1 VAAALALRMRPDLTW
16 SRFVSEGQDS
26 YIFKDP
32 ITLEYTR
39 MDSIS
44 GTLATQLDG
53 KRTEEEL
60 IAYARAHWPGFD
72 FSEDYIADLI
82 ADLKKMKYLD
92 DPFEKN
98 TLLAARARHERMQ
111 INAATFKNLF
121 SIQLG
126 YVDPDAL
133 LTRVYPYVAFM
144 FRPFM
149 VWLGITLFVFSGFVV
164 WLNRAHIAAGAG
176 NFMLGEGQRVLGA
189 TLIWVLITVAI
200 IIHELGH
207 AFAVKHHGGKVHKIG
222 FILVFGMP
230 CMYCETSDTHLFEN
244 WKHRVHAALA
254 GTYTELYM
262 ASIATLVW
270 WLTPSGIVIN
280 QLAYNIILFASISG
294 ILFNYNPLIKMDGYY
309 VLLDTLD
316 MPNLMED
323 SYEYLG
329 YLFRRYVLRMK
340 LQSKVRGRQRKRVL
354 VLFGV
359 CSIAYSVFFA
369 TIMYLFLRR
378 WLVNH
383 LATVG
388 TVLALLL
395 LLMVLRRPA
404 GPIMRTARLWLL
416 EHRTALVRRRL
427 VLGAGGAL
435 LALVLLFVPV
445 AGSRRVPVTLEPGR
459 MAALLA
465 PEEMRVRA
473 TFFRAGQPV
482 AAGDVLAEFD
492 ADSAA
497 VVQAEA
503 AARAGEHQ
511 VAAARALFG
520 GDLATAAAQR
530 AGAAGDAAVSGWVGR
545 RVARAE
551 LRAPFAGR
559 VLTASDPS
567 LIGERLMPGD
577 TVCVVGDFS
586 SLRARA
592 LVSEADLDDIRVAA
606 PARIRLRMAPGTVWR
621 ARVSAVEA
629 LPVRREAAR
638 AYRVW
643 FVLAPAP
650 GANGPGGLPRAGFT
664 GEAHLATPARTP
676 AAHFQRWLARFVRA
690 DLWV

>member
-1 VAAALALRMRPDLTW
+1 MAEALALRLRPELTW

-32 ITLEYTR
+32 ISLEYTR
-39 MDSIS
+39 LDSIS
-44 GTLATQLDG
+44 GALAVQLDG
-53 KRTEEEL
+53 THSEEDL
-60 IAYARAHWPGFD
+60 LAYAREHWPGFD
-72 FSEDYIADLI
+72 FSEDYVADLI
-82 ADLKKMKYLD
+82 ADLKKMKYLE

-98 TLLAARARHERMQ
+98 ALLAARARSERMQ
-111 INAATFKNLF
+111 INAATFRNLF

-133 LTRVYPYVAFM
+133 LTRIYPHVAFM

-149 VWLGITLFVFSGFVV
+149 VWLGIALFTFSGFVV
-164 WLNRAHIAAGAG
+164 WLNREHIAAGA
-176 NFMLGEGQRVLGA
+176 NNLMLGEGHRLLGA
-189 TLIWVLITVAI
+189 ALIWLLITVAI

-207 AFAVKHHGGKVHKIG
+207 AFAVKHFGGKVHKIG
-222 FILVFGMP
+222 FIVVFGMP

-244 WKHRVHAALA
+244 WKHRVYTALA

-262 ASIATLVW
+262 ASIATFVW
-270 WLTPSGIVIN
+270 WLTPSGIVLN
-280 QLAYNIILFASISG
+280 QLAYNIILFASVSG

-323 SYEYLG
+323 SYAYLG
-329 YLFRRYVLRMK
+329 YVFRRHVLQMK
-340 LQSKVRGRQRKRVL
+340 VESKVRGRQRKRVL
-354 VLFGV
+354 LLFGTL
-359 CSIAYSVFFA
+359 SIAYSVFFA
-369 TIMYLFLRR
+369 SLMYLFLRR

-395 LLMVLRRPA
+395 LLMVLRRPT
-404 GPIMRTARLWLL
+404 GPIVRTARLWLL
-416 EHRTALVRRRL
+416 EHRAGLMRRRL
-427 VLGAGGAL
+427 ALGAGGAL
-435 LALVLLFVPV
+435 LALALLFVPV
-445 AGSRRVPVTLEPGR
+445 AGSRRIPVTLEPVR
-459 MAALLA
+459 TAALVA

-473 TFFRAGQPV
+473 AFFRAGQAV
-482 AAGDVLAEFD
+482 AAGDALAEFD

-503 AARAGEHQ
+503 AAQAGEHR
-511 VAAARALFG
+511 VAAARALLA

-530 AGAAGDAAVSGWVGR
+530 ADASGDAAASGWTAR

-559 VLTASDPS
+559 VLTASDPG

-577 TVCVVGDFS
+577 TVCLVGDFS
-586 SLRARA
+586 SLRAQA
-592 LVSEADLDDIRVAA
+592 LVSEADLDDIRVGAPARVRFRAA
-606 PARIRLRMAPGTVWR
+606 PARVWR
-621 ARVSAVEA
+621 ARVSAIEA
-629 LPVRREAAR
+629 LPVGREAAR
-638 AYRVW
+638 DYRVW
-643 FVLAPAP
+643 FSLSPAPA
-650 GANGPGGLPRAGFT
+650 AEDRAGPPRSGFT
-664 GEAHLATPARTP
+664 GQAHLATPARVP
-676 AAHFQRWLARFVRA
+676 VVHFQRWLARFVRA